1 MAGPTAAF
9 WQEHFEKGRTPW
21 DRGGASP
28 QLQAWIAQGV
38 LQAGQRVLV
47 PGCGRGWEVAALAA
61 LGAEVTAVDIA
72 PAALEACANQLKEAG
87 LSATLVEADLLQ
99 WQPAQPFDRI
109 YEQTCLCAI
118 HPDLWVDYAGRL
130 HDWLRPG
137 GQLAL
142 LAVQALRPAAQEGV
156 VEGPP
161 YHLDINAVRA
171 LFPAS
176 RWQWPRPPYPRVL
189 PPALPG
195 NAGTVAARS
204 AELAIL
210 LPRKADKAD

>member
-28 QLQAWIAQGV
+28 QLQAWIAEGL
-38 LQAGQRVLV
+38 LQPGQRVLV
-47 PGCGRGWEVAALAA
+47 PGCGRGWEVVALAA
-61 LGAEVTAVDIA
+61 LGAEVTAVDLA
-72 PAALEACANQLKEAG
+72 PAALAACAGLLKDAG

-118 HPDLWVDYAGRL
+118 HPDLWVRYAERL
-130 HDWLRPG
+130 HAWLKPD

-142 LAVQALRPAAQEGV
+142 LAVQALRPGAQEGR

-171 LFPAS
+171 LFPAH
-176 RWQWPRPPYPRVL
+176 RWQWPKPPYARVL
-189 PPALPG
+189 PPASVDEANSL
-195 NAGTVAARS
+195 AARS
-204 AELAIL
+204 AELAIV
-210 LPRKADKAD
+210 LPRRAE